1 MSAGV
6 TGNMQNQAER
16 LGHILL
22 DEPRGQ
28 GINNDEINMKV
39 YYGHLKR
46 RGMVAADTDSIGTV
60 GYADYILSSDIMVGW
75 HGGIEYAWLKAKSK
89 TLQMN
94 STSGIMGLHGRYNI
108 TDRMYL
114 RSQLS
119 GILSRDHNYFSSFD
133 GSHAKASVTNSGF
146 YGASYLGYDFILNG
160 KHVITPEVGFST
172 LLTHMPALSVN
183 YDRNP
188 DLSHRYLAHNNATS
202 YANVSVRWDGLVDIG
217 GSNYRPLIMTGVK
230 KNVAGTDIKMTMTF
244 NDQRFNGRLT

>member
-1 MSAGV
+1 MSEGYADNNRFSVRDMVNNYGNGAQVTGKIDSVSTPLPMLIASYGYQNPDGSGDWENQWVSLNIDAGKSEGSAMSDGV

-46 RGMVAADTDSIGTV
+46 RGMGAADTDSIGTV

-75 HGGIEYAWLKAKSK
+75 HGGIEYVWLKAKSK

-108 TDRMYL
+108 TDRMYF

-160 KHVITPEVGFST
+160 KHVI
-172 LLTHMPALSVN
+172 
-183 YDRNP
+183 
-188 DLSHRYLAHNNATS
+188 
-202 YANVSVRWDGLVDIG
+202 
-217 GSNYRPLIMTGVK
+217 
-230 KNVAGTDIKMTMTF
+230 
-244 NDQRFNGRLT
+244 